1 MKEDVRMIGGWH
13 DMVELASTRTIKKK
27 KSKVIQ
33 FQQILTNI
41 SNYSIK
47 KSILELFMWVPTHP
61 HSNLIY
67 LLNILYSN
75 KKNN

>member
-33 FQQILTNI
+33 FQQILTNTSI
-41 SNYSIK
+41 YIIK
-47 KSILELFMWVPTHP
+47 KEFNWYALTV
-61 HSNLIY
+61 
-67 LLNILYSN
+67 
-75 KKNN
+75 